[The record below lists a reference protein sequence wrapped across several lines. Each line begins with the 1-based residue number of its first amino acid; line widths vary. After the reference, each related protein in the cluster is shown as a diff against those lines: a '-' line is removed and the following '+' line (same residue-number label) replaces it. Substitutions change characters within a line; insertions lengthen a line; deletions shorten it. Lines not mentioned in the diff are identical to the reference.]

1 MLAEQNHA
9 PSLSADLVYVKTDK
23 GRAEI
28 AQRSNGL
35 DRRQRSLLIMLDGH
49 KSNTTLAALLPGEPV
64 ETMLHALL
72 ALALVTPVAL
82 ATAVR
87 PAQPAASA
95 ALATDTAHSAPTAP
109 AMRIDAQRLDEVKAM
124 LIESA
129 RNCLGLLAA
138 DVVRQVESADD
149 GDQLLRC
156 IGHWHMAMQAS
167 KRGKDVA
174 HAQLEHIKRSLRAA
188 VAV

>member
-28 AQRSNGL
+28 TQRSNGL

-64 ETMLHALL
+64 ETMLQALL

-87 PAQPAASA
+87 PAPSA

-109 AMRIDAQRLDEVKAM
+109 AIRIDAQCLDEVKAM